1 MTFDQQAF
9 NQQVVDVLDQLVQ
22 ELERQRAGKILSNM
36 AGIKQG
42 ILQLINNV
50 SRAEKI
56 APVKFDIP
64 L

>member
-22 ELERQRAGKILSNM
+22 ELERQRAGKTLSNM

-42 ILQLINNV
+42 ILQLINNI
-50 SRAEKI
+50 SRAEKLNVV
-56 APVKFDIP
+56 PLDIR
-64 L
+64 